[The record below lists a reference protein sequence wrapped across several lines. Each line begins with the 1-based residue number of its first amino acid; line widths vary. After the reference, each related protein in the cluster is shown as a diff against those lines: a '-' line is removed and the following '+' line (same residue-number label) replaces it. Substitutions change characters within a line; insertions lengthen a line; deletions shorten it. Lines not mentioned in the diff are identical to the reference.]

1 MIQDKKPF
9 CWAPWVSLTYNAI
22 RHGGSAE
29 PCCEWRGNQ
38 TSPKNFFQGSATE
51 YLKSDWLKNIKQVM
65 LNHDMTVISKTCEEC
80 IIEESVGNNSSRMDY
95 HNNIKNGEIF
105 NLKRNTK
112 IQDGKC
118 IVGIRPE
125 DIVLSNDHSENSIE
139 VEFRTKTP
147 LNLRIV
153 FLVRLKNGLE
163 LLCSTTEEES
173 HLIDENKKMYIS
185 FIEEKSHFFDI
196 ETKRNLE

>member
-65 LNHDMTVISKTCEEC
+65 LNHDMSVISKTCEEC

-95 HNNIKNGEIF
+95 HNNIKNGEWSTEGLHF
-105 NLKRNTK
+105 LDFRPGNTCNLNNVWFQ
-112 IQDGKC
+112 I
-118 IVGIRPE
+118 
-125 DIVLSNDHSENSIE
+125 SAIE
-139 VEFRTKTP
+139 EEQG
-147 LNLRIV
+147 LNLYSMDV
-153 FLVRLKNGLE
+153 
-163 LLCSTTEEES
+163 S
-173 HLIDENKKMYIS
+173 
-185 FIEEKSHFFDI
+185 DI
-196 ETKRNLE
+196 TKLDFSQY